1 MIVAV
6 LLKLTMELQGGVNN
20 AKPSTAGLADVA
32 TLRSIGWTQRRKCR
46 NGCILLDQSHT
57 CHLWALLPSL
67 DIPQRKFHMLH
78 IYLDLF
84 YKPYFLS
91 LSSHIQQRQN
101 ILKHGYERNIQVQ
114 CAQNSQLVTLCFI
127 TISLYAFFS
136 FCISYGEQSEHQHPD
151 CANDCRKDSAQRPNH
166 AGQSDQDQ
174 ANHSITRMFS
184 ETGL

>member
-1 MIVAV
+1 M
-6 LLKLTMELQGGVNN
+6 LLYQARLPLLG
-20 AKPSTAGLADVA
+20 
-32 TLRSIGWTQRRKCR
+32 IQRRKCR

-114 CAQNSQLVTLCFI
+114 CAQNGQLVTLCFI
-127 TISLYAFFS
+127 TNFAIRIFQLLHII
-136 FCISYGEQSEHQHPD
+136 CGEQSEHQHP
-151 CANDCRKDSAQRPNH
+151 
-166 AGQSDQDQ
+166 
-174 ANHSITRMFS
+174 
-184 ETGL
+184 